1 MIYQLPS
8 GKIINISIESYLK
21 MTDDDFKYM
30 EERNMGSSCAS
41 HSLDIDDTDL
51 DKLDIHEDVEIEI
64 DVNLLDRDIFS
75 IEDPSSDE

>member
-30 EERNMGSSCAS
+30 EERNIGSSYAS

-51 DKLDIHEDVEIEI
+51 EKLDIHEDVEIEI
-64 DVNLLDRDIFS
+64 DVNLLDRDLFS